1 MNTKFTVQFKDGC
14 YHDVQYTQAI
24 VKKGRLGIASC
35 TVYPKDYGF
44 YLSEL
49 NVYGEENYRKGYG
62 SMLMAGIVAEVKG
75 LLKLE
80 VLKDNIGAIALY
92 KKFGFCFNG
101 EVNKNLLTMIKE
113 NK

>member
-24 VKKGRLGIASC
+24 VKKGRWGIASC
-35 TVYPKDYGF
+35 TVYPKD
-44 YLSEL
+44 
-49 NVYGEENYRKGYG
+49 YG